1 MKNLD
6 LFQICKLRMLIDRKM
21 DSLEQAIENK
31 RTSPFTVSVLSEYA
45 EIDAILQDMQSL
57 ASERKAA

>member
-6 LFQICKLRMLIDRKM
+6 LFQICKLRVLVDQKM
-21 DSLEQAIENK
+21 DKLEQAIENK

-45 EIDAILQDMQSL
+45 EIDEILRDMQSQ